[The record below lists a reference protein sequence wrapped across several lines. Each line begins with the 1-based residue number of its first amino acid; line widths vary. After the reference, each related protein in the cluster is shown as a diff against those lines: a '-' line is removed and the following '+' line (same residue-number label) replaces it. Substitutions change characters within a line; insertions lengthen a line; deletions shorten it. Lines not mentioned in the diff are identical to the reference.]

1 MKAMEPMIVG
11 LTGLLFLVVA
21 GWALRS
27 FRTSRCFWLNPL
39 VLPISVWTASYPVW
53 AMVRSTVYP
62 EGSISGLGG
71 IHLETRLLVVL
82 FATLFIALLG
92 VSLRIFVPAYAR
104 RLEPMA
110 AMHVSRRES
119 VLIHLVFVVVA
130 GAWLVRF
137 WSGSVFGLYEEFEQ
151 LIHSL
156 WENMVGTLAGVVW
169 FALPASLLAY
179 WVSRKWIFLLEAL
192 LLIGVL
198 LAYAVVSTSK
208 GALLQVIVCL
218 LVVSSAFGHRYVRS
232 VKGNVVLMITAIVGL
247 ILFGAYSYEI
257 RDKAYYAVRRL
268 APYDVREIAERV
280 GVLPAGEVI
289 GKNLF
294 RVVDRLIGYGDGLAR
309 LVEGSADR
317 SNPVYALGSLVE
329 IGNLVPRFVWG
340 GRPHLS
346 FNHHVTSAVW
356 GMYGLLS
363 ETPIGRI
370 GEAFYVAGWF
380 GVSYG
385 LLYGA
390 LFGLVGMAWT
400 RLRRSVWGAACWVAV
415 FLVWVLPDAYL
426 TYNLKQL
433 VVVIGTWRLG
443 LLVIGSCGDLVGQR
457 PKRAARLH
465 QRRVLPLA
473 SQGGL

>member
-1 MKAMEPMIVG
+1 MELMIVG
-11 LTGLLFLVVA
+11 LTSLLFLVVA
-21 GWALRS
+21 GWVLRS
-27 FRTSRCFWLNPL
+27 FRASRCFWLNPL

-53 AMVRSTVYP
+53 AVVRSTVYP
-62 EGSISGLGG
+62 EDSISGLGG
-71 IHLETRLLVVL
+71 IHLETSLLVVL

-137 WSGSVFGLYEEFEQ
+137 WTGSVFGLYEEFEQ
-151 LIHSL
+151 LTHSL

-179 WVSRKWIFLLEAL
+179 GVSRKWIFLLETL
-192 LLIGVL
+192 LLIGIL
-198 LAYAVVSTSK
+198 LAFAVVSTSK
-208 GALLQVIVCL
+208 GVLLQIIVCL
-218 LVVSSAFGHRYVRS
+218 LVVSSAFRNRYVRIT
-232 VKGNVVLMITAIVGL
+232 KGSVVLMIAGIAGL
-247 ILFGAYSYEI
+247 ILFGVYSYEI
-257 RDKAYYAVRRL
+257 RDKAYGAVRGL
-268 APYDVREIAERV
+268 AGYDVREITDLV

-294 RVVDRLIGYGDGLAR
+294 RVVDRIIGYGDGLAR

-317 SNPVYALGSLVE
+317 SNPLYALGSLVE
-329 IGNLVPRFVWG
+329 VGNLVPRFVWE

-356 GMYGLLS
+356 GQYGLLS
-363 ETPIGRI
+363 ETPIGRV
-370 GEAFYVAGWF
+370 GEAFYVGGWF

-390 LFGLVGMAWT
+390 LFGLIGLSWA
-400 RLRRSVWGAACWVAV
+400 RLRKSVWGAACAAAV
-415 FLVWVLPDAYL
+415 LLVWVLPDAYL

-443 LLVIGSCGDLVGQR
+443 LLVIGSCEGLGGPR
-457 PKRAARLH
+457 PKRAAKLH
-465 QRRVLPLA
+465 RRGVLPLTLR
-473 SQGGL
+473 GGL